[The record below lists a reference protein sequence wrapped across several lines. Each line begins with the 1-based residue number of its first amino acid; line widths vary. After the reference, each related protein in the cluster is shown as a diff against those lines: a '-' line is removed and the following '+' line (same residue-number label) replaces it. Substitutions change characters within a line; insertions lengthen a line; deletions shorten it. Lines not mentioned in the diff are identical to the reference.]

1 VLQCSTLGNQSHRFA
16 LAEGVEMKLDFLMA
30 VATAG
35 FLATYFHL
43 VFALVAD
50 RVGLAKVDLAKGT
63 GKLLFGDSYDGDPPY
78 LLGVAAVQLNGIIFG
93 LVYATVIGPM
103 MAGPNVLRGL
113 AFGGL
118 LYLYAQC
125 IHVPI
130 FMKGGLFSH
139 KVHRLAWLTTAL
151 AHVIYGIILGWLSPL
166 L

>member
-1 VLQCSTLGNQSHRFA
+1 MELN
-16 LAEGVEMKLDFLMA
+16 FLLA

-43 VFALVAD
+43 VFALTAG
-50 RVGLAKVDLAKGT
+50 RLGLAKLDLAKGT
-63 GKLLFGDSYDGDPPY
+63 GKLLFGDSYDGNPPY
-78 LLGVAAVQLNGIIFG
+78 ILGLAAVQLNGIIFG
-93 LVYATVIGPM
+93 LVYATLIGPM
-103 MAGPNVLRGL
+103 MSGPHVLRGL

-139 KVHRLAWLTTAL
+139 KVNSRAWLTAAI
-151 AHVIYGIILGWLSPL
+151 AHAIYGVILGWLSPL

>member
-1 VLQCSTLGNQSHRFA
+1 
-16 LAEGVEMKLDFLMA
+16 MKLDFLLA

-35 FLATYFHL
+35 FLATYFHM
-43 VFALVAD
+43 VFALTAG
-50 RVGLAKVDLAKGT
+50 RVGLAKLDLAKGT

-78 LLGVAAVQLNGIIFG
+78 LLGLAAVLLNGIIFG

-103 MAGPNVLRGL
+103 MSGPHVLRGL

-139 KVHRLAWLTTAL
+139 KVNPRAWLTAAG
-151 AHVIYGIILGWLSPL
+151 AHAIYGVILGWLSPL